1 MWDELLASFRQN
13 PRDVCTFPTRGSGV
27 WFYVRTEGRNL
38 YIANS
43 KEHTPSSTIKGRR
56 RLKPD
61 ECETMLQ
68 LYKRRCRGES
78 VSKETIA
85 ASVNQVYW
93 YGIFHALG
101 V

>member
-1 MWDELLASFRQN
+1 MSSSHH
-13 PRDVCTFPTRGSGV
+13 SGKIHGMFV
-27 WFYVRTEGRNL
+27 HAQQE
-38 YIANS
+38 ANS

>member
-1 MWDELLASFRQN
+1 M
-13 PRDVCTFPTRGSGV
+13 
-27 WFYVRTEGRNL
+27 WFYVWTEGRDL
-38 YIANS
+38 YVANS

-78 VSKETIA
+78 VSREAIA